1 MARCTLTL
9 LGTDVLLLGLARGR
23 PNNAVLVV
31 ECEGRLDSD
40 ALEAAV
46 RAVAPIAPFM
56 TGRIE
61 RPFPWGRLRWVAGDG
76 APPVERR
83 QVADE
88 RALEALVDELLGAP
102 IDPYVGPV
110 LRWIAVHEAGEARS
124 WLILAWLHP
133 LMDPRGAE
141 LLVAMV
147 DALDRGGSAEAW
159 ARERLVV
166 APPDVRPWR
175 ERMAITRRSLDELR
189 ALGRLAPRSLGR
201 DVTAPGRVRHRRIA
215 VPVAEARQLPATL
228 ALVAECV
235 ADLFR
240 ARGLPAGLPLV
251 VPISVDRRRKGE
263 PGPVFGNYL
272 SFHFARIVPSG
283 DVAATAAAIRRDMA
297 EAVRSDVIEGLWV
310 AMNFG
315 RYYPPAA
322 LLRPMGEGDGS
333 SFNCADTGD
342 VRPALD
348 RVLGCRVAG
357 AYHAPCVQPRPG
369 LGIFFCRAA
378 GRESIVAVWVEGV
391 VTEREVDALLGDL
404 GRAVSAARA
413 A

>member
-1 MARCTLTL
+1 MARRTLTL

-31 ECEGRLDSD
+31 ECEGRLDPNG
-40 ALEAAV
+40 LEAAV
-46 RAVAPIAPFM
+46 RAVTPIVPFV
-56 TGRIE
+56 TARVE
-61 RPFPWGRLRWVAGDG
+61 RPLPWGRLRWVADAGT
-76 APPVERR
+76 PPVERR
-83 QVADE
+83 EVADE
-88 RALEALVDELLGAP
+88 PALEALVDEVLGAP
-102 IDPYVGPV
+102 IDPHAGPA
-110 LRWIAVHEAGEARS
+110 LRWIVVHETGEARS
-124 WLILAWLHP
+124 WLVLAWVHP

-147 DALDRGGSAEAW
+147 DAFHRGGSAVGW

-166 APPDVRPWR
+166 APPDARPWR
-175 ERMAITRRSLDELR
+175 ERMTITRRSLEALR

-201 DVTAPGRVRHRRIA
+201 DVSAPGRVRHRRIV
-215 VPVAEARQLPATL
+215 VPVAEGRQLPATL

-240 ARGLPAGLPLV
+240 ARGLPAGEPLV

-272 SFHFARIVPSG
+272 SFHFARIVPTG
-283 DVAATAAAIRRDMA
+283 DIAATAAAIRRDMA

-333 SFNCADTGD
+333 SFNCADTGEI
-342 VRPALD
+342 RPALE

-391 VTEREVDALLGDL
+391 VTEGEVDALLGDL